1 MCIRDRDKGIL
12 TETEAQELI
21 DHLTMKFRM
30 VEFARIPSYN
40 QLFSGKALLKA
51 CTNGSSELMTNLS
64 ASLVG
69 ALYNWQL
76 LRLGGADGVAA

>member
-1 MCIRDRDKGIL
+1 MYKR
-12 TETEAQELI
+12 Q
-21 DHLTMKFRM
+21 
-30 VEFARIPSYN
+30 
-40 QLFSGKALLKA
+40 LKA

-76 LRLGGADGVAA
+76 LRLGGADGDVYKRQGKMIREISNDWSRRVCGVALLEATGDATVSYTHLALC